1 MTGPMRLG
9 RRLVEQTL
17 RDDILGLAAEL
28 AYRFF
33 LALFPFAIFLAALG
47 GSMAGWLGIAD
58 PAQWIVDQLASSL
71 PPEASTLLVPELRHL
86 VGTQHPALLSL
97 GALFAVIFA
106 TSGTNALIKALDRT
120 IEVRETRP
128 LLRRYALAVVV
139 TILGTAALILA
150 AGLVIAGEVVATM
163 AADASPFA
171 PEAGRLAPVVGFVL
185 SLAIVTGAAVAAF
198 RVLPNRRTPIRD
210 LLPGA
215 VLGALGWFVMTA
227 AFGFYVTHVGRYALT
242 FGALAGVAIAL
253 IWFYLSALILL
264 AGAELN
270 DVLADLRAERDASP
284 PSAAP

>member
-1 MTGPMRLG
+1 VVEPVLLG
-9 RRLVEQTL
+9 RRLVEQAL

-47 GSMAGWLGIAD
+47 GSLAGWLGIGD
-58 PAQWIVDQLASSL
+58 PAQWIVEQFATSL

-97 GALFAVIFA
+97 GALFAVVFA

-120 IEVRETRP
+120 IEVHETRP

-139 TILGTAALILA
+139 TILGAAALILA
-150 AGLVIAGEVVATM
+150 ASLVIAGELVASM
-163 AADASPFA
+163 AAEATPFA
-171 PEAGRLAPVVGFVL
+171 PEVGGLVPAVGFVL
-185 SLAIVTGAAVAAF
+185 SVAIVTGAAVGAF

-215 VLGALGWFVMTA
+215 VLSALGWFLMTS
-227 AFGFYVTHVGRYALT
+227 AFGFYVTRVGRYAVT

-253 IWFYLSALILL
+253 IWFYLSALLL
-264 AGAELN
+264 LVGAEIN
-270 DVLADLRAERDASP
+270 DVLADLRAERADRP
-284 PSAAP
+284 